1 MTLVYEVGDGLYVN
15 LTNRC
20 SCACTFCLR
29 QSGDSVGGADSLW
42 LEREPTFEE
51 VMAAF
56 EAFDVDRYREVVFC
70 GYGEP
75 TEAFDL
81 LVRVARAVK
90 ERYGKPIRLNT
101 NGQGSLINGR
111 DIAPELEGVVDSVS
125 ISLNTPD
132 AARYQQIVR
141 SRYGE
146 AAFQGML
153 DFAREARR
161 YVPQVTMT
169 TVETTLT
176 PPDAAR
182 YQQIVRSR
190 YGEAAFQGMLD
201 FAREA
206 RRYVPQVTMT
216 TVETTLTPE
225 EEERCRAI
233 CEELGVRYRI
243 REWVE

>member
-1 MTLVYEVGDGLYVN
+1 MGRKAWQNVGPGREERASIVKKTMTLVYEVGDGLYVN

-20 SCACTFCLR
+20 PCACTFCLR

-56 EAFDVDRYREVVFC
+56 EAFDVERYREVVFC

-90 ERYGKPIRLNT
+90 KRYGKPIRVNT

-111 DIAPELEGVVDSVS
+111 DIAPELAGVVDSVS
-125 ISLNTPD
+125 ISLNSPD

-146 AAFQGML
+146 GAFDGML
-153 DFAREARR
+153 DFAREAARH
-161 YVPQVTMT
+161 VPQVT
-169 TVETTLT
+169 L
-176 PPDAAR
+176 
-182 YQQIVRSR
+182 
-190 YGEAAFQGMLD
+190 
-201 FAREA
+201 
-206 RRYVPQVTMT
+206 T

-225 EEERCRAI
+225 EEDRCRAI

-243 REWVE
+243 REWVQ

>member
-1 MTLVYEVGDGLYVN
+1 
-15 LTNRC
+15 
-20 SCACTFCLR
+20 
-29 QSGDSVGGADSLW
+29 
-42 LEREPTFEE
+42 
-51 VMAAF
+51 MAAF
-56 EAFDVDRYREVVFC
+56 EAFDVERYREVVFC

-90 ERYGKPIRLNT
+90 ERYGKPIRVNT

-111 DIAPELEGVVDSVS
+111 NIAPELEGVVDSVS
-125 ISLNTPD
+125 ISLNSPD

-146 AAFQGML
+146 EAFDGML
-153 DFAREARR
+153 DFAREA
-161 YVPQVTMT
+161 
-169 TVETTLT
+169 
-176 PPDAAR
+176 AR
-182 YQQIVRSR
+182 H
-190 YGEAAFQGMLD
+190 
-201 FAREA
+201 
-206 RRYVPQVTMT
+206 VPQVTMT

-225 EEERCRAI
+225 EEDRCRAI

>member
-1 MTLVYEVGDGLYVN
+1 
-15 LTNRC
+15 
-20 SCACTFCLR
+20 
-29 QSGDSVGGADSLW
+29 
-42 LEREPTFEE
+42 
-51 VMAAF
+51 MAAF
-56 EAFDVDRYREVVFC
+56 EAFDVERYREVVFC

-90 ERYGKPIRLNT
+90 KRYGKPIRVNT

-111 DIAPELEGVVDSVS
+111 DIAPELAGVVDSVS
-125 ISLNTPD
+125 ISLNSPD

-146 AAFQGML
+146 GAFGGML
-153 DFAREARR
+153 DFAREAAR
-161 YVPQVTMT
+161 YVPEVT
-169 TVETTLT
+169 L
-176 PPDAAR
+176 
-182 YQQIVRSR
+182 
-190 YGEAAFQGMLD
+190 
-201 FAREA
+201 
-206 RRYVPQVTMT
+206 T

-225 EEERCRAI
+225 EEDRCRAI

>member
-1 MTLVYEVGDGLYVN
+1 M
-15 LTNRC
+15 
-20 SCACTFCLR
+20 
-29 QSGDSVGGADSLW
+29 GGADSLW

-56 EAFDVDRYREVVFC
+56 EAFDVERYREVVFC

-90 ERYGKPIRLNT
+90 ERYGKPIRVNT

-111 DIAPELEGVVDSVS
+111 NIAPELEGMVDSVS
-125 ISLNTPD
+125 ISLNSPD

-141 SRYGE
+141 SRCGE
-146 AAFQGML
+146 EAFDGML
-153 DFAREARR
+153 DFAREA
-161 YVPQVTMT
+161 
-169 TVETTLT
+169 
-176 PPDAAR
+176 AR
-182 YQQIVRSR
+182 H
-190 YGEAAFQGMLD
+190 
-201 FAREA
+201 
-206 RRYVPQVTMT
+206 VPQVTMT

-225 EEERCRAI
+225 EEGRCRTI

>member
-1 MTLVYEVGDGLYVN
+1 M
-15 LTNRC
+15 
-20 SCACTFCLR
+20 
-29 QSGDSVGGADSLW
+29 GGADSLW

-56 EAFDVDRYREVVFC
+56 EAFDVERYREVVFC

-90 ERYGKPIRLNT
+90 ERYGKPIRVNT

-111 DIAPELEGVVDSVS
+111 DIAPELAGVVDSVS
-125 ISLNTPD
+125 ISLNSPD

-146 AAFQGML
+146 GAFGGML
-153 DFAREARR
+153 DFAREAAR
-161 YVPQVTMT
+161 YVPEVT
-169 TVETTLT
+169 L
-176 PPDAAR
+176 
-182 YQQIVRSR
+182 
-190 YGEAAFQGMLD
+190 
-201 FAREA
+201 
-206 RRYVPQVTMT
+206 T

-225 EEERCRAI
+225 EEDRCRAI

>member
-20 SCACTFCLR
+20 PCACTFCLR
-29 QSGDSVGGADSLW
+29 RSGDSVGGADSLW
-42 LEREPTFEE
+42 LERELTFEE

-56 EAFDVDRYREVVFC
+56 EAFDVQRYREVVFC

-81 LVRVARAVK
+81 LVRVAQAVK
-90 ERYGKPIRLNT
+90 ERYGKPIRVNT

-111 DIAPELEGVVDSVS
+111 DIAPELAGVVDSVS
-125 ISLNTPD
+125 ISLNSPD

-146 AAFQGML
+146 GAFGGML
-153 DFAREARR
+153 DFAHEAAH
-161 YVPQVTMT
+161 YVPEVT
-169 TVETTLT
+169 L
-176 PPDAAR
+176 
-182 YQQIVRSR
+182 
-190 YGEAAFQGMLD
+190 
-201 FAREA
+201 
-206 RRYVPQVTMT
+206 T

-225 EEERCRAI
+225 EEDRCRAI
-233 CEELGVRYRI
+233 CDELGVRYRI